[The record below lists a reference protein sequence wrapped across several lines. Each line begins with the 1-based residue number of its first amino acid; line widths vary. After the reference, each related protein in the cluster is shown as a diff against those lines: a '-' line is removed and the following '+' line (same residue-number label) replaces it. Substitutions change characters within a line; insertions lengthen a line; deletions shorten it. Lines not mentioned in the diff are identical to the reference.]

1 MLTVIIILILM
12 IRHKAFSVPTG
23 RAPGTPQAPGAQPLE
38 RSRSSTVSIQQVKQ
52 EVAVFTVADFGIQ
65 ERPTLGDPEL
75 RQMVQL
81 EVERLTGMANVK
93 AFFREMARTVAFVE
107 RGGDPRVLQTS
118 LNLQLCGNPG
128 TGKTTV
134 ARLNRRSFSLS
145 TYIYIHM
152 YMYVLYVYTYMY
164 IYIYTHMYI
173 YIYIYIYV
181 YVCVYI
187 YIYIYI
193 YLCIHT

>member
-145 TYIYIHM
+145 
-152 YMYVLYVYTYMY
+152 L
-164 IYIYTHMYI
+164 YI
-173 YIYIYIYV
+173 YIYICICMYYICIYIYV
-181 YVCVYI
+181 YIYTYVYIYIYLCVCVYI